1 MLMSARVVAQL
12 RVASLARVL
21 LSFRFGGF
29 MRATRPS
36 LQFDALLY
44 RDGSQWA
51 AHCLQLDLVEVQG
64 SAEAALADLLDVI
77 RAHVEWAIEHDNMGY
92 LFQPAPPEVWK
103 MFLTARRTGTRTIR
117 LRPSDGL
124 KAPLPRVTVQEAAAE
139 PLAA

>member
-1 MLMSARVVAQL
+1 MSARAVAQL
-12 RVASLARVL
+12 RVASLALVL

-36 LQFDALLY
+36 LQLDVLLY
-44 RDGSQWA
+44 RDGAQWT
-51 AHCLQLDLVEVQG
+51 AHCLQLDLVESQDT
-64 SAEAALADLLDVI
+64 ATAALGDLLDVI
-77 RAHVEWAIEHDNMGY
+77 RAHLEWAIEHDNMGH
-92 LFQPAPPEVWK
+92 LFQPAPSEFWK
-103 MFLTARRTGTRTIR
+103 MFLTARRTGSRTIR